1 MARKIIQL
9 NTSFSFKIFNS
20 TSEFPSNWND
30 FSANNIFF
38 SKEYLHILEVS
49 SPNNISSNFI
59 GLFQNEKLVGV
70 ALTQFNNLS
79 LVNSYGERDNCI
91 KNKIRTVV
99 FKNFSSNVLVVGN
112 NTLTGQNT
120 FCFSKEVPAKELV
133 SLLYK
138 AVEELQRQI
147 EKNGQKVHLVIY
159 KDFPEF
165 QIPLFELPEFTS
177 FYKFTTQPNM
187 LFNIKEHWHTFDDYV
202 SDLNKKYRDQFKR
215 ARKKSEGITKRKFS
229 LEDIENYK
237 DRIVELYLN
246 VAEKAPFNTFFLN
259 KDHFEIF
266 KKSLNDKFLFYGY
279 FKDETLIGFNTLIK
293 NGNDIDTYFLGY
305 DEKCQRERMLY
316 LNMLYDMIA
325 YSINKGFK
333 RIVFARTALE
343 IKSSVGA
350 NPEDLHGFMRHNN
363 RLINLFIPKLFHYFE
378 PKVEWIE
385 RNPFK

>member
-1 MARKIIQL
+1 MSA
-9 NTSFSFKIFNS
+9 SFSFKIYSS
-20 TSEFPSNWND
+20 TSEFPTNWND

-49 SPNNISSNFI
+49 SPNNILSNFI

-91 KNKIRTVV
+91 KTKIRTVV

-120 FCFSKEVPAKELV
+120 FCFSKEVPAKELIN
-133 SLLYK
+133 LLYK
-138 AVEELQRQI
+138 AVEELQKQI
-147 EKNGQKVHLVIY
+147 EKKGQKVHLVIY
-159 KDFPEF
+159 KDFPEL
-165 QIPLFELPEFTS
+165 QVPLFELPEFSS
-177 FYKFTTQPNM
+177 FYNFTTQPNM
-187 LFNIKEHWHTFDDYV
+187 LFSIKEHWNTFDDYV
-202 SDLNKKYRDQFKR
+202 TDLSKKYRDQFKR

-229 LEDIENYK
+229 IEDIEKYK
-237 DRIVELYLN
+237 ERIVELYLN
-246 VAEKAPFNTFFLN
+246 VAKKATFNTFYLN
-259 KDHFEIF
+259 DDHFEVF
-266 KKSLNDKFLFYGY
+266 KKALNDKFLFYGY

-325 YSINKGFK
+325 YSIN
-333 RIVFARTALE
+333 L
-343 IKSSVGA
+343 S
-350 NPEDLHGFMRHNN
+350 
-363 RLINLFIPKLFHYFE
+363 LIHI
-378 PKVEWIE
+378 
-385 RNPFK
+385 

>member
-1 MARKIIQL
+1 MPRNLIQL
-9 NTSFSFKIFNS
+9 NNTFSFKIFNS

-38 SKEYLHILEVS
+38 SKEYLQILEVS
-49 SPNNISSNFI
+49 SPANISSNFI

-79 LVNSYGERDNCI
+79 LVNSYGERDHCI
-91 KNKIRTVV
+91 KNKIRTIV

-120 FCFSKEVPAKELV
+120 FCFSKEVPAKDLIV
-133 SLLYK
+133 LLYK

-159 KDFPEF
+159 KDFPEI
-165 QIPLFELPEFTS
+165 QIPLFELPEFSS

-187 LFNIKEHWHTFDDYV
+187 LFSIKEHWNTFEDYV
-202 SDLNKKYRDQFKR
+202 NDLSKKYRDQFKR

-229 LEDIENYK
+229 LDDIENYK
-237 DRIVELYLN
+237 ERIVELYLN

-259 KDHFEIF
+259 DDHFEIF
-266 KKSLNDKFLFYGY
+266 KRALNDQFLFYGY

-325 YSINKGFK
+325 YSINKGYK

-350 NPEDLHGFMRHNN
+350 KPEVLVGFMRHNN
-363 RLINLFIPKLFHYFE
+363 WFINLFIPKLFHFFE
-378 PKVEWIE
+378 PKMEWTE

>member
-1 MARKIIQL
+1 VPRKL
-9 NTSFSFKIFNS
+9 LLLSTSFSFKIFTS
-20 TSEFPSNWND
+20 TSEFPGNWNA

-49 SPNNISSNFI
+49 SPTNISSNFI
-59 GLFQNEKLVGV
+59 GLFQNDKLVGV

-91 KNKIRTVV
+91 KNKIRTFV

-120 FCFSKEVPAKELV
+120 LCFSEEVPAKDLIN
-133 SLLYK
+133 LLYE

-147 EKNGQKVHLVIY
+147 QKKGQKVHLVIY
-159 KDFPEF
+159 KDFPEM
-165 QIPLFELPEFTS
+165 QIPLFELPKFNS

-187 LFNIKEHWHTFDDYV
+187 VFSIKEQWKTFDDYAT
-202 SDLNKKYRDQFKR
+202 DLTKKYRDQFKR

-237 DRIVELYLN
+237 GRIVELYLN

-259 KDHFEIF
+259 DNHFEIF
-266 KKSLNDKFLFYGY
+266 KKALNDKFLFYGY
-279 FKDETLIGFNTLIK
+279 FKEETLIGFNTLIK

-325 YSINKGFK
+325 YSINKGYR

-350 NPEDLHGFMRHNN
+350 NPEVLYGLMRHNN
-363 RLINLFIPKLFHYFE
+363 RFINFFVPKLFYYFE
-378 PKVEWIE
+378 PKMEWTE

>member
-1 MARKIIQL
+1 MPRKL
-9 NTSFSFKIFNS
+9 THLSNSFSFKIYSS
-20 TSEFPSNWND
+20 TTEFPTNWND
-30 FSANNIFF
+30 FSANTIFF
-38 SKEYLHILEVS
+38 SKEYLHILEIS
-49 SPNNISSNFI
+49 SPKNISSNFI
-59 GLFQNEKLVGV
+59 GLFQNEILVGI

-79 LVNSYGERDNCI
+79 MVNSYGERDNCI

-120 FCFSKEVPAKELV
+120 LCFSEEVSAKDLIN
-133 SLLYK
+133 LLYE

-147 EKNGQKVHLVIY
+147 QKKGQKVHLVIY
-159 KDFPEF
+159 KDFPEM
-165 QIPLFELPEFTS
+165 QIRLFELPKFNL

-187 LFNIKEHWHTFDDYV
+187 VFSIKEQWQTFDDYV
-202 SDLNKKYRDQFKR
+202 TDLTKKYRDQFKR

-237 DRIVELYLN
+237 GRIVELYLN
-246 VAEKAPFNTFFLN
+246 VAKKAPFNTFFLN
-259 KDHFEIF
+259 EDHFEIF
-266 KKSLNDKFLFYGY
+266 KNNLNDQFIFYGY
-279 FKDETLIGFNTLIK
+279 FKDDTLIGFNTLIK
-293 NGNDIDTYFLGY
+293 NGKDIDTYFLGY

-325 YSINKGFK
+325 YSINKGYK

-350 NPEDLHGFMRHNN
+350 NPEVLYGLMRHNN
-363 RLINLFIPKLFHYFE
+363 RFINLFIPKLFHFFE
-378 PKVEWIE
+378 PKIDWTE

>member
-1 MARKIIQL
+1 MS
-9 NTSFSFKIFNS
+9 TSFSFKIYTS

-30 FSANNIFF
+30 FSVNTIFL
-38 SKEYLHILEVS
+38 SKAYLKILEVS
-49 SPNNISSNFI
+49 SPKNITSNFI

-120 FCFSKEVPAKELV
+120 FCFSKEVPAKELIR
-133 SLLYK
+133 LLYN
-138 AVEELQRQI
+138 AVEELQNQI
-147 EKNGQKVHLVIY
+147 EKQGQKVHLVIY

-165 QIPLFELPEFTS
+165 QIPLFELPEFST

-187 LFNIKEHWHTFDDYV
+187 LFSIKEHWQTFEDYIA
-202 SDLNKKYRDQFKR
+202 DLSKKYRDQFKR

-229 LEDIENYK
+229 LDDIENHK
-237 DRIVELYLN
+237 DRIIELYLN
-246 VAEKAPFNTFFLN
+246 VAKKAPFNTFFLN
-259 KDHFEIF
+259 DDHFEIF
-266 KKSLNDKFLFYGY
+266 KKALNDPFLFYGY
-279 FKDETLIGFNTLIK
+279 FNEDQLIGFNTLIK
-293 NGNDIDTYFLGY
+293 NGKDIDTYFLGY
-305 DEKCQRERMLY
+305 DEKFQKEKMLY

-325 YSINKGFK
+325 YSINNGFK

-350 NPEDLHGFMRHNN
+350 KPEVMYGLMRHNN
-363 RLINLFIPKLFHYFE
+363 RFINLFIPKLFHFFE
-378 PKVEWIE
+378 PKMDWTE